1 MRIEKP
7 IVDEALAELEE
18 VSKLAVGTDAQE
30 RALKSAT
37 VIMDRAIKIEEI
49 NLEKRKIENEERK
62 LDIEEA
68 RLEVDKKDRLR
79 KDKIALGTSLLTFG
93 GAVVIAL
100 KSFDFDGEKVF
111 TSTIGKQVVS
121 KWALKLFK

>member
-18 VSKLAVGTDAQE
+18 VSKLAVGTDEQE

-37 VIMDRAIKIEEI
+37 VVMDRAIKIEEI
-49 NLEKRKIENEERK
+49 NLEKRRIENEERK

-68 RLEVDKKDRLR
+68 KLEVEKKGQIR
-79 KDKIALGTSLLTFG
+79 KDVITVGTSLLTVG
-93 GAVVIAL
+93 SAIAIAL
-100 KSFDFDGEKVF
+100 KSFEFDGEKVF
-111 TSTIGKQVVS
+111 TSTIGKQVIS